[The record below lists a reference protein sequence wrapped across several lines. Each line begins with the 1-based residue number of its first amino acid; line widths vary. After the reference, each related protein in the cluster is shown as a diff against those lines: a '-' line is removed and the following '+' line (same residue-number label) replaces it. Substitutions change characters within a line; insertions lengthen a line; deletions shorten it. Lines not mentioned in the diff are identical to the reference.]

1 MFTWMGTVIYCAKL
15 VLAAKIPTDLRMFL
29 PIKNGYPYLPLNAN
43 IVSDLNTI
51 YSELEAGLTLLYC
64 TLDTLNMPA
73 NMNGVCINIQR
84 KIGTNVSTT
93 QYVAQVFIYRGSI
106 CYRTSM
112 GNGTQLNWTEWKTL

>member
-1 MFTWMGTVIYCAKL
+1 MYEL
-15 VLAAKIPTDLRMFL
+15 LAAKIPTDLRMFL